1 MSLIVKQKKMKQ
13 PFANRRQVAYL
24 DTNALNFL
32 CDQFRGKSKR
42 ALKHFDI
49 PLSWPLID
57 EIECNSA
64 YSRTIELAEFV
75 WQASTR
81 KVLLTINDLV
91 GLEVRCAIVN
101 REIPILSYYERGRSH
116 LDVLNEARKGK
127 TPQQTRKALRGSIIK
142 QKERIRDWERA
153 QRKEWATKFAFG
165 TLLPKVWT
173 EFRRHLR
180 EEKYFNQV
188 LYGMIKAYGLS
199 GYYTNESI
207 MNLEHG
213 KLRAVSIG
221 IEFYVALQFLLDSQ
235 PQGLGKPDR
244 GDLPD
249 MQHAFYAGLCD
260 YFVTDDS
267 RVRHILSNMIGEKSL
282 RVVGHEDF
290 LAMLTLA

>member
-1 MSLIVKQKKMKQ
+1 MKQ
-13 PFANRRQVAYL
+13 LSENERPIVYL

-32 CDQFRGKSKR
+32 CDRFKGKSKR
-42 ALKHFDI
+42 VLKHFDI
-49 PLSWPLID
+49 PLSWFLID
-57 EIECNSA
+57 EIECNSTYA
-64 YSRTIELAEFV
+64 RTIELAEFV

-81 KVLLTINDLV
+81 RVLLTVSELV
-91 GLEVRCAIVN
+91 GLEMRYAMSNRAIPV
-101 REIPILSYYERGRSH
+101 LSYYERGRSH
-116 LDVLNEARKGK
+116 LDALNDARKGK
-127 TPQQTRKALRGSIIK
+127 TPNQTREALRKSIGK
-142 QKERIRDWERA
+142 EKERVCDWERS
-153 QRKEWATKFAFG
+153 QRKEWNSKFALG
-165 TLLPKVWT
+165 TLLPKTWA
-173 EFRRHLR
+173 EFKRHLQ

-199 GYYTNESI
+199 GHFTHESI
-207 MNLEHG
+207 MNFEHG

-267 RVRHILSNMIGEKSL
+267 RVSYILSNMIKPKWTKVM
-282 RVVGHEDF
+282 RHNDF
-290 LAMLTLA
+290 LTMLPLG